1 MSTKETKTKV
11 TSKRV
16 LLPALIGGIVASA
29 ILAGMFIVYPAI
41 SSVYAVQPFNTTTTA
56 DTLLR
61 GSQIPKITGSIN
73 VLQSTNNIT
82 KDKISFSQAA
92 DIAGKQVA
100 NGAIVGGHLGVVRGY
115 IVYTFFGVNLGTHRT
130 YFTIIDA
137 GNGKV
142 LYTSSGQ
149 QIGGEGLF
157 GPFGLMRGPFT
168 QFGPYGLAAG
178 FGHGPFAF
186 GYWSTPGGFM
196 NAGGRTWH

>member
-11 TSKRV
+11 TSKKV

-41 SSVYAVQPFNTTTTA
+41 SSVYAVHPFNTTTTA

-61 GSQIPKITGSIN
+61 GSQIPKITGSID

-82 KDKISFSQAA
+82 KNKISFSQAA
-92 DIAGKQVA
+92 DIAGKQVT
-100 NGAIVGGHLGVVRGY
+100 NGAIVGGHLGVVQGY
-115 IVYTFFGVNLGTHRT
+115 IVYTFFGVNLGTHTT

-149 QIGGEGLF
+149 QMGGGGLF

-168 QFGPYGLAAG
+168 QFGPYGLTDG

-196 NAGGRTWH
+196 NGGGRMWH